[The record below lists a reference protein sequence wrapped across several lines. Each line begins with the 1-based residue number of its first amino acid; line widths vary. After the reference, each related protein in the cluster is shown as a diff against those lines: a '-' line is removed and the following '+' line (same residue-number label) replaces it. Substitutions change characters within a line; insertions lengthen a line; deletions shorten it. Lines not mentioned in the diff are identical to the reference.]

1 MALSKSVG
9 SSSWALQDFIICALQ
24 PSSEST
30 VARVQLQGLC
40 QNQPLLQRAL
50 RGSDI
55 QSWKSRVWN
64 RIPKIPEA
72 HSKVPIQSKISR
84 PADVQ
89 NVLKSPLESLQIK
102 RKFQKID
109 RSHIRPADVQ
119 NGPPDFQNSN
129 LFERATVFLCFF
141 LFNLTISIDQQNR
154 QKIAKSDWQPSC
166 QCSSPNKYH
175 NGGKSTLSRPTNV
188 KRFTIKLVYRR
199 NWSLVSEG

>member
-30 VARVQLQGLC
+30 VARVQLHRLC

-50 RGSDI
+50 QGSDI

-72 HSKVPIQSKISR
+72 HSKVPIQSKILR

-89 NVLKSPLESLQIK
+89 NILRVPLNLYKYKGSFRRLIAAISDLQMFKMGLQIFRTATSLSEQLFLFMFFSLQ
-102 RKFQKID
+102 
-109 RSHIRPADVQ
+109 SHH
-119 NGPPDFQNSN
+119 
-129 LFERATVFLCFF
+129 L
-141 LFNLTISIDQQNR
+141 
-154 QKIAKSDWQPSC
+154 
-166 QCSSPNKYH
+166 
-175 NGGKSTLSRPTNV
+175 
-188 KRFTIKLVYRR
+188 
-199 NWSLVSEG
+199 NWSTKQTKNCKKWLAAFMPMFLPQ